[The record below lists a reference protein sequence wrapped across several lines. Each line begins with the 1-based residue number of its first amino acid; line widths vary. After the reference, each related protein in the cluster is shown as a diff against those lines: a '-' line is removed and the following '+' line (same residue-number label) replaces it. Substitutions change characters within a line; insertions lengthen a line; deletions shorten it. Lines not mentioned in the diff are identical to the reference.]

1 MVMKLRRGFTKEKII
16 KLVVCLALVLVL
28 IFRNKANCNYAHI
41 ASFVLIFILVNHI
54 IPCLIKSF
62 VLSVIIWGLLLII
75 LKNYLNINLENFE
88 NDEANRQGMDE
99 QTKERVSHLK
109 DMIKKLEGG
118 IPLKKE
124 DLTVKNN
131 LKDYDFKKSKV
142 SPDEDKLAKKK
153 GYDDMTPREAQ
164 KGTYELIDTVKQLKE
179 TVGELAPVLKEG
191 KSILSSL
198 GALKI

>member
-109 DMIKKLEGG
+109 DMIKTMMKDDSE
-118 IPLKKE
+118 
-124 DLTVKNN
+124 LTNF
-131 LKDYDFKKSKV
+131 L
-142 SPDEDKLAKKK
+142 
-153 GYDDMTPREAQ
+153 
-164 KGTYELIDTVKQLKE
+164 
-179 TVGELAPVLKEG
+179 
-191 KSILSSL
+191 
-198 GALKI
+198 